1 VGVPPAVELVW
12 NRAQGAEVCI
22 DGQELA
28 AKVQATLG
36 RPVTAPTGSGSGS
49 SGSTGADLLWG
60 QVSPLGGGWIAI
72 VELRSASGST
82 LRREVALDAP
92 DCRQLDEAIVLVVA
106 LMADAASPR
115 VPRLSLPPPGPTV
128 SIGIGPDL
136 EVASGMLPG
145 VAVGF
150 GLESDIALPPL
161 WHASI
166 WAHGWPMSEVLAGS
180 SGGRLAAWTFGL
192 GPCIS
197 PFGHDRFGFFGCV
210 GASGGVIYS
219 SGVGLDLSLS
229 RARPYWQGEA
239 RVGFR
244 IRVAGPVYLRLEL
257 GLAVPAV
264 RDSYAFH
271 LANGAVNTVF
281 QTGGVVPLGRL
292 GVEFR
297 AP

>member
-1 VGVPPAVELVW
+1 VDVPPALELVW
-12 NRAQGAEVCI
+12 NRGQGADVCI

-36 RPVTAPTGSGSGS
+36 RPVSVPTGGG
-49 SGSTGADLLWG
+49 TGRPDPGGGELLWG
-60 QVSPLGGGWIAI
+60 QVSPLSGGWIAV
-72 VELRSASGST
+72 VELRSASGAT

-115 VPRLSLPPPGPTV
+115 VPRLSLPVPGPTV
-128 SIGIGPDL
+128 SVGIGPDL

-150 GLESDIALPPL
+150 GLEGDIAIPPL
-161 WHASI
+161 LHATF
-166 WAHGWPMSEVLAGS
+166 WAHGWPMSEATDKA

-192 GPCIS
+192 GPCIG
-197 PFGHDRFGFFGCV
+197 PVGRDRVGFFGCV

-229 RARPYWQGEA
+229 RARPYWQGEVRA
-239 RVGFR
+239 GVRFR
-244 IRVAGPVYLRLEL
+244 ASGPIHIRLEL

-264 RDSYAFH
+264 RDSYSFKMAD
-271 LANGAVNTVF
+271 GAVDTVF
-281 QTGGVVPLGRL
+281 RTASLVPFGRL